1 MLSMRSM
8 HREIPPC
15 PVFGE
20 CGGCQYQ
27 DISYPKELEIK
38 EQYLR
43 ALFTER
49 LPVPEKI
56 FEPILASP
64 KIYHYR
70 NRLDLK
76 LQRMRQGGVL
86 VGFSPEGKNGILPV
100 DGCPIAMK
108 EISDFVPRLKEEAAA
123 KLTAKHNIA
132 NLVVRTGD
140 NGRISWGGI
149 GRRSLK
155 KDPGEYLWT
164 EIKDLRIYYSLETFF
179 QANLSIL
186 PEVIGYIHSLNL
198 GGSDVS
204 FWDLYGGAGLFGICL
219 AGSVQEVFFIE
230 EVGPSVNMARY
241 NALYN
246 KISNMTIV
254 TGRVE
259 ETLPGLLKDKTGRAA
274 AMVDPPRAGLSAS
287 ARETVA
293 DAFFEKV
300 LYLSC
305 SPESLIED
313 LKFFAERKWK
323 IVKIC
328 PMDFFPRTKHL
339 ETLVLLYRVS

>member
-1 MLSMRSM
+1 MLPAD
-8 HREIPPC
+8 RETPPC

-27 DISYPKELEIK
+27 DISYPAELKVKENS
-38 EQYLR
+38 LR
-43 ALFTER
+43 ALFAER
-49 LPVPEKI
+49 LPVPDNI

-76 LQRMRQGGVL
+76 LQRTRSAGIL
-86 VGFSPEGKNGILPV
+86 VGFSPEGRNGILPV
-100 DGCPIAMK
+100 DGCPIAMQ
-108 EISDFVPRLKEEAAA
+108 EISDFVPQLKLEAVE

-140 NGRISWGGI
+140 DGRLSWGGI

-155 KDPGEYLWT
+155 KDPEEYLWT
-164 EIKDLRIYYSLETFF
+164 EIAGLRIYYSLETFF

-186 PEVIGYIHSLNL
+186 PKVMEYIHSLKL
-198 GGSDVS
+198 GGKDAS
-204 FWDLYGGAGLFGICL
+204 FWDLYGGVGLFGICM
-219 AGSVQEVFFIE
+219 AGSYGEVFLAE

-246 KISNMTIV
+246 RIANMTIV
-254 TGRVE
+254 TGKVE
-259 ETLPGLLKDKTGRAA
+259 ETLPGLLKNKKGRAV

-287 ARETVA
+287 AKEAVA
-293 DAFFEKV
+293 NAFFEKV

-305 SPESLIED
+305 NPESLAED
-313 LKFFAERKWK
+313 LKYFVERKWK
-323 IVKIC
+323 IVKVR

-339 ETLVLLYRVS
+339 ETLVLLEKG